1 MTCSCSLYDTSCYS
15 QISFALYE
23 RNALLDY
30 VEMICKQISKRF
42 VKPPRWWTPPTPE
55 APPPTLRKP
64 DLKCYED
71 KKTGNSRL
79 CVRCQEEEDE
89 EERARLEDEEKER
102 AEQKDKIGVKLK
114 ARERMK
120 RKFAEDKKK
129 KEDAAKRGKVTK

>member
-1 MTCSCSLYDTSCYS
+1 MKTSYSCSCS
-15 QISFALYE
+15 ALDF

-42 VKPPRWWTPPTPE
+42 IKPPSWWTPPTPE
-55 APPPTLRKP
+55 APPPRLRKP

-79 CVRCQEEEDE
+79 CVRCQEEEDME
-89 EERARLEDEEKER
+89 ESLRRDDEEKER
-102 AEQKDKIGVKLK
+102 AEQKDKIDMKQK

-120 RKFAEDKKK
+120 RKFAEEKRN
-129 KEDAAKRGKVTK
+129 KEEEAVKRGKIMK